1 MRRFS
6 SVLVL
11 GGAGLVGFQVCRRLL
26 RDGRTNAIHI
36 ASLGRGEVQL
46 AVDALR
52 EEFPEATV
60 GGQYGDVFAR
70 GALADVSEEVEIPRR
85 NRRAQLADIYEDYET
100 ARRES
105 ALCALIRDTKP
116 TAVVDCI
123 NTATAI
129 SYQNVPTAAKQL
141 MADFGLR
148 GSIDETDREQLQVDV
163 ESLLVSI
170 EIPQLILHVR
180 LLHDVLKEVGS
191 EVYLKIGTTGTG
203 GMGLN
208 IPYTHGEDKPSPT
221 LMAKTAVAFA
231 HTGLL
236 GLAARTEGGAVFKEL
251 KPAAMIGYRDVQV
264 RDVPGYVWEEKDG
277 RYERRKVKR
286 RPLFAASLAS
296 LTEPLDLTPDNSRFE
311 KSIGDGGEPRTLRLA
326 CVNTGENGNFA
337 HGEFEAITALS
348 QMEIITPEEIARA
361 TVMELCGQS
370 TGRDVLSAIDG
381 ALLGPT
387 YKGGLIRQVALD
399 RIGQIDDEGSVPSIA
414 IGDLGPPQ
422 LSKYLFELWLIRDV
436 FETLEE
442 AAEQLREAHAAE
454 KLALRLEERQ
464 ALRDLIVSVGIPILL
479 PDGETILR
487 GPEIKIPG
495 YEPSF
500 KPRVLKDAEIDKHA
514 KKGWVDL
521 RPQHL
526 SAWSQRLELILQSR
540 RGGSAGA
547 SDALARETYG
557 RDDFRIGEVV
567 AWVFANDPEFRG
579 FRIK

>member
-26 RDGRTNAIHI
+26 RDGRTTSVVV
-36 ASLGRGEVQL
+36 ASLGRGEVGD
-46 AVDALR
+46 AVAELR
-52 EEFPEATV
+52 REFPDATV
-60 GGQYGDVFAR
+60 GGRYGDVFGR
-70 GALADVSEEVEIPRR
+70 GALADVAADTPVPRR
-85 NRRAQLADIYEDYET
+85 DRRAMLADIYEDYET
-100 ARRES
+100 ARKES
-105 ALCALIRDTKP
+105 SLCALVRELRP
-116 TAVVDCI
+116 AAVVDCI

-129 SYQNVPTAAKQL
+129 SYQDVPTAAKQL

-148 GSIDETDREQLQVDV
+148 GSRGAGDTEHLQGDV
-163 ESLLVSI
+163 EALLVSV

-180 LLHDVLKEVGS
+180 LLHDVLKEVGT
-191 EVYLKIGTTGTG
+191 EVYLKVGTTGTG

-251 KPAAMIGYRDVQV
+251 KPAAMIGYRDVRV
-264 RDVPGYVWEEKDG
+264 RDVPGYVWQENDG
-277 RYERRKVKR
+277 RYERRKVKE
-286 RPLFAASLAS
+286 RPLYAATLAS
-296 LTEPLDLTPDNSRFE
+296 LVEPLQLTPDASRYE
-311 KSIGDGGEPRTLRLA
+311 QSLAEDGRPRTLRLA

-337 HGEFEAITALS
+337 HGEFEAITSLS

-361 TVMELCGQS
+361 AVMELCGHS
-370 TGRDVLSAIDG
+370 TGRDVLAAIDG

-399 RIGQIDDEGSVPSIA
+399 RIQRIEDEGSVPSIA

-436 FETLEE
+436 FGTLEASAE
-442 AAEQLREAHAAE
+442 ALTEENAGEL
-454 KLALRLEERQ
+454 LALRLEERT

-495 YEPSF
+495 YDPSM
-500 KPRVLKDAEIDKHA
+500 KPQVLGARQIDGYA

-521 RPQHL
+521 RPAHL
-526 SAWSQRLELILQSR
+526 AAWAKRIGQILASR

-557 RDDFRIGEVV
+557 RDDFRIGEIV
-567 AWVFANDPEFRG
+567 AWVFANDPDFRG